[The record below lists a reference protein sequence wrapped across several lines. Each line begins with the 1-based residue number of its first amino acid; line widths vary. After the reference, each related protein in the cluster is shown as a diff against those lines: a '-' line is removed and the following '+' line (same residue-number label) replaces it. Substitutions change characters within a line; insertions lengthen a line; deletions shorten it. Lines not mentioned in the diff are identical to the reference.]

1 MKNKYE
7 NFTVLYPECKNVCLI
22 KDVGMIP
29 YVLHINH
36 NYASVLVTY
45 KNEIEYSYLKE
56 IEGVRL
62 EFLNEKIHNSTLA
75 GCVYLLKK
83 ARHIDVLQLY
93 HLTSTRN
100 FVWIVLFKL
109 LNPKGK
115 IYLKIDLDCELIDNF
130 RYNKK
135 GIRGA
140 IKRKILSYCDL
151 ISSEMEEMADKLSL
165 EWHRKVEYVPNG
177 FYQKNKG
184 FVNFEQKENIICT
197 VGRIGTYQKGT
208 DILLEGFRRYA
219 SKGDW
224 KLRIIGEID
233 KEFLPWLQ
241 KFKDANEKLF
251 DRITF
256 TGNIEDRSEL
266 EKEYARAKIF
276 CLPSRFESFGIVYL
290 EAMRNGCYIIS
301 TRVDPIEGILKGKWG
316 TIIPIDDVEE
326 LACALAALSQ
336 NNELLK
342 RNCNAVQEYV
352 KEHFEWNVI
361 GDKIFN
367 LLNTGDNI

>member
-1 MKNKYE
+1 
-7 NFTVLYPECKNVCLI
+7 
-22 KDVGMIP
+22 MIP